1 MKKLLKTSITIVLL
15 AGLFS
20 PTTSTASV
28 WEKLPIWGRKA
39 GPVVLAGA
47 ASIYLGHLMSSKAGS
62 GNSAYTVEF
71 TMNRNSIRRFG
82 GSYLP
87 DWTPLMW
94 PNVIAVMQVEGR
106 SDQYVFP
113 HEEEN
118 YSGGSCML
126 GAYIPDIPR
135 GRKITIRFYSSHSV
149 PNYILNRIAQT
160 PFNLTA
166 KANGDVKV
174 SYGQCV
180 FASGSASL
188 GINGKVQLSDKPLD
202 LFRNDYLGEAH
213 LSQPWISS
221 SDSGK
226 IVSGSNVEIGTCSL
240 YCGSQPG
247 WAASE

>member
-1 MKKLLKTSITIVLL
+1 MTKLLKTSITIVLL

-28 WEKLPIWGRKA
+28 WDKLPIWGRKA

-106 SDQYVFP
+106 ADQYVFP

-135 GRKITIRFYSSHSV
+135 GKKITIRFYSSHSV

-160 PFNLTA
+160 PFNLT
-166 KANGDVKV
+166 VKV
-174 SYGQCV
+174 NNDYKVAYGQCV
-180 FASGSASL
+180 VASGSASL
-188 GINGKVQLSDKPLD
+188 GINGTIQLSDKPLD
-202 LFRNDYLGEAH
+202 LFRNDYLGEVK

-226 IVSGSNVEIGTCSL
+226 IVSGSGQEIGNCSL
-240 YCGSQPG
+240 YCGSHSG
-247 WAASE
+247 WEVLQ